1 MLKRM
6 GTTFDSQQA
15 TQLRTQ
21 VMLNVAE
28 LRASDINF
36 DKLYI
41 RYFENDKFDFVYEE
55 PGD

>member
-1 MLKRM
+1 MN
-6 GTTFDSQQA
+6 TTFDSQKA

-21 VMLNVAE
+21 VMLEVAE

-36 DKLYI
+36 DKLYT